1 MDKDLND
8 NVIDFSKKS
17 VKIEENLHNSI
28 FKGIE
33 YIKITK
39 DENGNSF
46 KEDSL
51 IEFAKR
57 SFYIVTVVKNSGIT
71 PALYKYKV
79 PFDVLLDF
87 LNEFKTNPLYG
98 KIIDIERYMPEDL
111 A

>member
-1 MDKDLND
+1 MDNNSND
-8 NVIDFSKKS
+8 KVIDFSKKS
-17 VKIEENLHNSI
+17 VKIEENLHNTI
-28 FKGIE
+28 FKDIE

-46 KEDSL
+46 KEEAL

-57 SFYIVTVVKNSGIT
+57 CFYIVTVVKNNGIT

-79 PFDVLLDF
+79 PFEVLLDV
-87 LNEFKTNPLYG
+87 LNEFKNNQSYG
-98 KIIDIERYMPEDL
+98 KIIDIERYVPDDL